1 MAEKLDNSELVSFKE
16 LLMANTIQ
24 VDAAV
29 QLLIEKGFFTQ
40 DEFFI
45 KLCRSNLNTKSMN
58 QSDKIIPKTV
68 DAVVEVI
75 IADLTLAERVGTAD
89 LNENEFRVL
98 KLTLGKLIQ
107 YKLDQLD
114 VDVNKELMN
123 DCLVMS
129 GESLS
134 EIDAVT
140 VIIKEIWKRLRETH
154 HTD

>member
-1 MAEKLDNSELVSFKE
+1 
-16 LLMANTIQ
+16 
-24 VDAAV
+24 
-29 QLLIEKGFFTQ
+29 
-40 DEFFI
+40 
-45 KLCRSNLNTKSMN
+45 MN
-58 QSDKIIPKTV
+58 QSDKNIPKIV

-75 IADLTLAERVGTAD
+75 IFDLTLAERVGTAD

-107 YKLDQLD
+107 YRLDQLD

-123 DCLVMS
+123 DCLSKS

-154 HTD
+154 RLRVVK